1 MNDNPVTVDIVSPET
16 AMISVDISCQYS
28 LSVDICFDESQP
40 VTDLSTVCIDITSGL
55 EEVNVPAASS
65 YGGISLDLIYGG
77 IKGDKGDPGGSF
89 VTRVVS
95 GAIGGHRVVIQNP
108 DGVTVSYADS
118 NNPDHA
124 GVVAGITKHAADS
137 GVVVE
142 VQVTDIMTEPSWSW
156 IPFMPVYLGS
166 NGTLTQ
172 NEAHTGVFILI
183 VGVAL
188 TSTSMMI
195 RIQQPVFK

>member
-1 MNDNPVTVDIVSPET
+1 MSDNPVTVDIVSPET
-16 AMISVDISCQYS
+16 AMISVDISCQHS

-55 EEVNVPAASS
+55 EEVSVPAASS
-65 YGGISLDLIYGG
+65 YGGISLDLVYGG

-89 VTRVVS
+89 VTRVAS
-95 GAIGGHRVVIQNP
+95 EAIGGHRVVVQNP
-108 DGVTVSYADS
+108 DGATVSYADS
-118 NNPDHA
+118 SISDHA
-124 GVVAGITKHAADS
+124 GIVAGITKHAADS
-137 GVVVE
+137 GAVVE
-142 VQVTDIMTEPSWSW
+142 VQVTDIMVETSWSW
-156 IPFMPVYLGS
+156 TPFMPIYLGN

-172 NEAHTGVFILI
+172 NEAHAGVFILI
-183 VGVAL
+183 VGIAL

>member
-1 MNDNPVTVDIVSPET
+1 
-16 AMISVDISCQYS
+16 MISVDISCQHS
-28 LSVDICFDESQP
+28 LS

-55 EEVNVPAASS
+55 EEVIVPAASS

-108 DGVTVSYADS
+108 DGMTVSYADS

>member
-1 MNDNPVTVDIVSPET
+1 MSQPVVVDIVAPET
-16 AMISVDISCQYS
+16 AMISVDINNQYIGAVSGDVS
-28 LSVDICFDESQP
+28 LDTSLGVDVVSVS
-40 VTDLSTVCIDITSGL
+40 
-55 EEVNVPAASS
+55 AASS
-65 YGGISLDLIYGG
+65 YGGISLDLVYGG

-89 VTRVVS
+89 ITRVAS

-124 GVVAGITKHAADS
+124 GVVSGITKHAADS

-142 VQVTDIMTEPSWSW
+142 VQVMDIMTEPSWSW

-172 NEAHTGVFILI
+172 NESYTGVFVLI

-188 TSTSMMI
+188 TSTSLMI